1 MTRALVATVA
11 VLALCVAACGGD
23 GASPAATAT
32 PRPSSTPEIALTP
45 APIQS
50 PPAGFTPRPT
60 VVLPVIEGMIMTNA
74 QGEDWLQTDD
84 GVMYGIAGVTDDIEA
99 QIAAFRDGQTLVRV
113 SGTLVQPVDD
123 VGNKQIRVS
132 RIERSVP

>member
-1 MTRALVATVA
+1 MMRALVATVA
-11 VLALCVAACGGD
+11 VLALWGAACGGD
-23 GASPAATAT
+23 GASPAATVT

-50 PPAGFTPRPT
+50 QPAGFTPRPT

-84 GVMYGIAGVTDDIEA
+84 GVMYGIAGVTDDVEA

-113 SGTLVQPVDD
+113 SGTLV
-123 VGNKQIRVS
+123 
-132 RIERSVP
+132 